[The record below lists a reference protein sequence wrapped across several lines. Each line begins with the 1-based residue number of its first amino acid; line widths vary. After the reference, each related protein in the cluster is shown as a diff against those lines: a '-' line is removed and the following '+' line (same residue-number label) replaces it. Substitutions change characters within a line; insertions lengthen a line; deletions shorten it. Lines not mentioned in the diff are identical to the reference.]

1 MEASLPNIRSRPPR
15 GTLLLREVCGFFP
28 QSSAR
33 EPETDP
39 YTFRSI
45 YHPAFNLDL
54 EDASDVIERFENHVG
69 AVGRG
74 VQGLRE
80 LWGRVR
86 EAERGVS

>member
-1 MEASLPNIRSRPPR
+1 MGPYFYAKSVAFSLNRPR
-15 GTLLLREVCGFFP
+15 VNLRL
-28 QSSAR
+28 
-33 EPETDP
+33 TP